1 VNAPIAVSAE
11 ARTEDAVVPGGQTD
25 DEQPAQSTDRPVT
38 TRFFVTDGE
47 VTIGPVDGE
56 LLARGIASGKVPF
69 EALVW
74 CAGWEQW
81 CCVRDYASAHALL
94 PTEEAAVASAKLA
107 RVSDLS
113 PLQMPATDIQAQT
126 LSEARDLGHAASS
139 FLSMCAAA
147 TGAECGWVHVFS
159 RSSGGAMVTLEGIGP
174 RSAFGLGRTI
184 DASDQ
189 ALRAAREGRTVL
201 GEPIP
206 GVVGS
211 AVAARVLAT
220 GMAASSVLMTPVLC
234 RGQLL
239 CMVELGIASRP
250 AGFRA
255 RDAAICE
262 QLAHDFSVVARKR
275 RWGG

>member
-1 VNAPIAVSAE
+1 MNAPVVVSAE
-11 ARTEDAVVPGGQTD
+11 AQIEDSIVAGGQI
-25 DEQPAQSTDRPVT
+25 DETPAQSTDRPV
-38 TRFFVTDGE
+38 RMLFFVTDGQ

-56 LLARGIASGKVPF
+56 LLARGISTGRVPF

-74 CAGWEQW
+74 CTGWEQW
-81 CCVRDYASAHALL
+81 RTVRDYASDHALL
-94 PTEEAAVASAKLA
+94 PTEEAVVASAKLA

-113 PLQMPATDIQAQT
+113 PLQLPATDIQTQT
-126 LSEARDLGHAASS
+126 LAEARDLGHAASLL
-139 FLSMCAAA
+139 LSMCAAV

-159 RSSGGAMVTLEGIGP
+159 RTSGGAMVTFEGIGP
-174 RSAFGLGRTI
+174 RAPFGIGRTI
-184 DASDQ
+184 DGSDQ

-220 GMAASSVLMTPVLC
+220 GTVPTSVLMTPVLC

-250 AGFRA
+250 SGFSA

-262 QLAHDFSVVARKR
+262 QVAHDFGVIARKR
-275 RWGG
+275 GWGG